1 MKVNEYWNF
10 NIDQGGTFTDIIGI
24 APDKK
29 LIIKKVLTSK
39 NNKSYNPV
47 IDGITKVK
55 KEYSLI
61 LDELAE
67 LEKDEKV
74 KRLNDFVR
82 KYRDVKGTSEFKKNV
97 SKAIKEL
104 KKKKVKED
112 RVEKSLEKARKEIN
126 DLEVWVLGS
135 KTTLASSLET
145 YLDKTKTTLGVRA
158 QPKFQKEL
166 ALYLA
171 SCNANHRDLS
181 LYF

>member
-1 MKVNEYWNF
+1 MMKEEEKLRNLYRRKGENSYQTIQNVS
-10 NIDQGGTFTDIIGI
+10 DIL
-24 APDKK
+24 A
-29 LIIKKVLTSK
+29 S
-39 NNKSYNPV
+39 SQE
-47 IDGITKVK
+47 ITKVK

-61 LDELAE
+61 IDELAE

-135 KTTLASSLET
+135 KTTLTSPLET

-181 LYF
+181 LSF